1 MDMEEYYLEFPDQN
15 PENFDENG
23 NLKEEIAIE
32 IALERDFFYLEK
44 LQKVKDIREEQ
55 KAFLLKHKGICIFLS
70 KSATCSYS
78 HPTSHSYS

>member
-15 PENFDENG
+15 PSNIDENG

-32 IALERDFFYLEK
+32 IVLERDFFYLEK

-55 KAFLLKHKGICIFLS
+55 KALLLKHKGIN
-70 KSATCSYS
+70 
-78 HPTSHSYS
+78 

>member
-23 NLKEEIAIE
+23 DLKEEIAIE
-32 IALERDFFYLEK
+32 IALERDFFYLET

-55 KAFLLKHKGICIFLS
+55 KALLLKHKGI
-70 KSATCSYS
+70 K
-78 HPTSHSYS
+78 

>member
-15 PENFDENG
+15 PENFDEYG
-23 NLKEEIAIE
+23 NLKEEIALE

-55 KAFLLKHKGICIFLS
+55 KALLLKHKGI
-70 KSATCSYS
+70 K
-78 HPTSHSYS
+78 

>member
-55 KAFLLKHKGICIFLS
+55 KALLLKHKGIE
-70 KSATCSYS
+70 
-78 HPTSHSYS
+78 

>member
-44 LQKVKDIREEQ
+44 LQKVKDIRDEQ
-55 KAFLLKHKGICIFLS
+55 KALYLKHKGI
-70 KSATCSYS
+70 K
-78 HPTSHSYS
+78 

>member
-1 MDMEEYYLEFPDQN
+1 MDMEEYYLEFPEQN
-15 PENFDENG
+15 PENFDEHG

-55 KAFLLKHKGICIFLS
+55 KALLLKHKGI
-70 KSATCSYS
+70 K
-78 HPTSHSYS
+78 

>member
-44 LQKVKDIREEQ
+44 LQKVKDIRKEQ
-55 KAFLLKHKGICIFLS
+55 KALLLKHKGI
-70 KSATCSYS
+70 K
-78 HPTSHSYS
+78 

>member
-23 NLKEEIAIE
+23 NLKEEVAIE

-55 KAFLLKHKGICIFLS
+55 KALLQKHKGL
-70 KSATCSYS
+70 K
-78 HPTSHSYS
+78 

>member
-55 KAFLLKHKGICIFLS
+55 KALLLKHKGIN
-70 KSATCSYS
+70 
-78 HPTSHSYS
+78 

>member
-1 MDMEEYYLEFPDQN
+1 MSTEEYYLEFPDQN

-23 NLKEEIAIE
+23 NLKEEVAVE

-55 KAFLLKHKGICIFLS
+55 KALLLKHKGI
-70 KSATCSYS
+70 K
-78 HPTSHSYS
+78 

>member
-44 LQKVKDIREEQ
+44 LQKVKAIREEQ
-55 KAFLLKHKGICIFLS
+55 KALLLKHKGI
-70 KSATCSYS
+70 K
-78 HPTSHSYS
+78 

>member
-1 MDMEEYYLEFPDQN
+1 MSTEEYYLEFPDQN

-55 KAFLLKHKGICIFLS
+55 KALLLKHKGI
-70 KSATCSYS
+70 K
-78 HPTSHSYS
+78 